1 MIQAKAVLFRF
12 SAPDMEALVRLSD
25 GWGVSQIDVVR
36 LLLRDAARR
45 LDAGARPPVLERLAT
60 PGQNEDGGMHNG
72 STNLGDQ

>member
-12 SAPDMEALVRLSD
+12 SAPDMEALVRLSE

-45 LDAGARPPVLERLAT
+45 LDAGARPPVLEALAA
-60 PGQNEDGGMHNG
+60 PGRKYANGEDHGELSNI
-72 STNLGDQ
+72 